1 MKESIY
7 LQSHGMDLS
16 LDGFSKEAKA
26 IWKAEGNSV
35 KDIKK
40 LDMYLKPEEN
50 KCYFVINDTFNGKFD
65 LTK

>member
-1 MKESIY
+1 
-7 LQSHGMDLS
+7 MDLS